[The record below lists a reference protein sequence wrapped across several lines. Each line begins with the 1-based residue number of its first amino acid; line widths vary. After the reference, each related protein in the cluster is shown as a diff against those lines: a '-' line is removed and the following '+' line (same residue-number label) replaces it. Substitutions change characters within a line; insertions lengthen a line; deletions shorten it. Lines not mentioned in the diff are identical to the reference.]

1 MNAAAAGQ
9 RRPWLVD
16 ERVRA
21 AAILFAGV
29 RSATVR
35 AGFMTLW
42 LAAPASVHYGIAQ
55 DASLALSPASTA
67 SVAVPQAASAATCE
81 SERGEPHTIVR
92 ISDADTAILDDG
104 RDVRLAGL
112 LFPQPPLTVPLAPRT
127 RPPRMAAHAALADLT
142 NQANIEIAQTHGSYD
157 RYDRYG
163 RAEAQFYIDRHG
175 KRIWLQRALVEQ
187 GHAIVS
193 SSAGGG
199 ACLKLLLIAE
209 DAARRAKLG
218 LWANAAYRI
227 HDAAQPRDLRRLRSG
242 FALVEGKVVSVT
254 ERSGQLY
261 LNFGADW
268 RTDFTVVVPKRL
280 LKGTLEV
287 AHPVASLSGHTIR
300 VRGWIERRYG
310 PAIELFDL
318 NDLEDLKGNGTAA
331 EVSPAQKSEP

>member
-21 AAILFAGV
+21 AAILFTGV

-42 LAAPASVHYGIAQ
+42 LAAPAFVHCGIAQ

-67 SVAVPQAASAATCE
+67 SVVVPQTAFPATCE
-81 SERGEPHTIVR
+81 SERGEPHAIVR
-92 ISDADTAILDDG
+92 ISDVDTAILDDG
-104 RDVRLAGL
+104 RDVRLAGV
-112 LFPQPPLTVPLAPRT
+112 LFPPTPLTVPLAPRT
-127 RPPRMAAHAALADLT
+127 WPPSMAAHAALADLT
-142 NQANIEIAQTHGSYD
+142 SQANIEIVQTHGS
-157 RYDRYG
+157 YDRYG
-163 RAEAQFYIDRHG
+163 RAEAQFYFERNG
-175 KRIWLQRALVEQ
+175 KRTWLQRALIEQ

-199 ACLKLLLIAE
+199 ACLKLLLVAE

-227 HDAAQPRDLRRLRSG
+227 HDAAEPRDLRRLRSG

-318 NDLEDLKGNGTAA
+318 NDL
-331 EVSPAQKSEP
+331 